1 MLRSCLNIQSNHVVS
16 EMFDSIK
23 IVITKTLRIQ
33 KKENIKE
40 RRIHF
45 I

>member
-1 MLRSCLNIQSNHVVS
+1 
-16 EMFDSIK
+16 MFDSIK

-33 KKENIKE
+33 KKEDKRK
-40 RRIHF
+40 RRTYF